1 MISSC
6 NVAAHRNKKSELDLY
21 LAEPVKRL
29 NENIDIL
36 DFWSKSVAAYPELVR
51 MARDIL
57 VLPVSVASKY
67 AFSLSKKVIE
77 ALMCIHA

>member
-1 MISSC
+1 MC
-6 NVAAHRNKKSELDLY
+6 LFLDLW

-29 NENIDIL
+29 NENIL
-36 DFWSKSVAAYPELVR
+36 DFWSKSVAEYPEIVR

-57 VLPVSVASKY
+57 VLPVSSVASKY

>member
-1 MISSC
+1 
-6 NVAAHRNKKSELDLY
+6 
-21 LAEPVKRL
+21 VKRL
-29 NENIDIL
+29 NENIL
-36 DFWSKSVAAYPELVR
+36 DFWRKSVAGYPELVR

-57 VLPVSVASKY
+57 VLPVSSVASKY